1 MNLISGY
8 GALGIYAST
17 RSPDFR
23 PLSKSDLGWFTANV
37 LENKI
42 FNYVIVAACVSAI
55 VTSGAL
61 EALISDPAELFR
73 GYSGMLNTAIASVSS
88 LDLFILTLSAASFV
102 PEDLER
108 RSYDGK
114 LSPEVIAVLTILLPV
129 LGVALYCALR
139 PALEEE

>member
-1 MNLISGY
+1 V
-8 GALGIYAST
+8 
-17 RSPDFR
+17 
-23 PLSKSDLGWFTANV
+23 SKSDLGWFTANV

-73 GYSGMLNTAIASVSS
+73 GYSEMLNTAIASVSS

-114 LSPEVIAVLTILLPV
+114 LAQVIAASTILLPV

-139 PALEEE
+139 PALEDE

>member
-1 MNLISGY
+1 M
-8 GALGIYAST
+8 
-17 RSPDFR
+17 
-23 PLSKSDLGWFTANV
+23 TANI

-42 FNYVIVAACVSAI
+42 FNYVIVVACISAI

-61 EALISDPAELFR
+61 EALISDPTELLR
-73 GYSGMLNTAIASVSS
+73 GYSDMLGTAIASVSS
-88 LDLFILTLSAASFV
+88 LDLFILTLSAASFI

-114 LSPEVIAVLTILLPV
+114 FSVKVIAASTILLPV
-129 LGVALYCALR
+129 LGAALYCALR

>member
-1 MNLISGY
+1 MGL
-8 GALGIYAST
+8 YAST
-17 RSPDFR
+17 RSPDSR
-23 PLSKSDLGWFTANV
+23 PVSKSELGWFTANV

-42 FNYVIVAACVSAI
+42 FNYVIVAACVSAT

-61 EALISDPAELFR
+61 EALISDPTELLR
-73 GYSGMLNTAIASVSS
+73 GYSDMLGTAIASVSS
-88 LDLFILTLSAASFV
+88 LDLFILTLSAASFI

-114 LSPEVIAVLTILLPV
+114 LSPEVIAASTVLLPV

>member
-1 MNLISGY
+1 M
-8 GALGIYAST
+8 GIYAST
-17 RSPDFR
+17 RSPDSR
-23 PLSKSDLGWFTANV
+23 VVSKSDLGWFTANV

-73 GYSGMLNTAIASVSS
+73 GYSEMLNTAIASVSS

-114 LSPEVIAVLTILLPV
+114 LAQVIAASTILLPV

-139 PALEEE
+139 PALEDE